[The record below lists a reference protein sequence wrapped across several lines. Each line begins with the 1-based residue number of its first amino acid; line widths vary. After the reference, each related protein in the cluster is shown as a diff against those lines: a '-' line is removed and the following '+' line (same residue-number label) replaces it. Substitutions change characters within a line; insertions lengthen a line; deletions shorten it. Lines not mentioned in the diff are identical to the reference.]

1 MVRSHWQSSAFY
13 VCSLF
18 CLSQAL
24 RTVPLVIAY
33 AIWAGVGIILTA
45 VVSSIVFHQTLDRPA
60 IVGIGM
66 IVAGVVIA
74 SALSKSVTH

>member
-1 MVRSHWQSSAFY
+1 M
-13 VCSLF
+13 
-18 CLSQAL
+18 
-24 RTVPLVIAY
+24 
-33 AIWAGVGIILTA
+33 GIILTA
-45 VVSSIVFHQTLDRPA
+45 AVSSVVFHQTLDRPA